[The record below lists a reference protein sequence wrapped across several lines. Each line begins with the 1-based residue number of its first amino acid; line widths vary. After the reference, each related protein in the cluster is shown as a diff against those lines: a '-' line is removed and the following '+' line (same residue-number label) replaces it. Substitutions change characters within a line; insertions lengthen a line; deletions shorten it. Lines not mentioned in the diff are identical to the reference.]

1 LGLGT
6 SHNPAKAVI
15 EPPLPGEPPRTV
27 CLSANY
33 LFQRKVWAWICGGI
47 FLFSL
52 FVVLHDGRKV
62 DSLARNLRQTNGS
75 VTSRWVDR
83 GKSTTFHIETQYLVS
98 GVRWVAAFKV
108 SEDRYIDLRIG
119 DPFPIYFDATN
130 PGNRADHAI
139 YRDDVDRYYR
149 NWGTGLICLILVMT
163 AGFGIAAKAAE
174 EQIIRLRDWHLA
186 DLVVDSVVTTSG
198 KTGILHVNGHYVNW
212 ERRTVFVDR
221 LLSGSTSVKMDCP
234 IPILYDPDGKGVVAL
249 ASTTFAEISRA

>member
-15 EPPLPGEPPRTV
+15 EPPLLGEPPRTV

-47 FLFSL
+47 FLFLL
-52 FVVLHDGRKV
+52 FVVVHDGRKV

-75 VTSRWVDR
+75 VTSKWVDK
-83 GKSTTFHIETQYLVS
+83 GKSTTFHIETQYFVS
-98 GVRWVAAFKV
+98 GVRWVAAFGV

-130 PGNRADHAI
+130 PGNRGDHAI

-149 NWGTGLICLILVMT
+149 NWGIGLICLLLVMW
-163 AGFGIAAKAAE
+163 AVFRMVAKEAE
-174 EQIIRLRDWHLA
+174 EQRIRLRDWQLA

-221 LLSGSTSVKMDCP
+221 LVSGSTSVKMDCP
-234 IPILYDPDGKGVVAL
+234 VPILYDPDGKGVVAL
-249 ASTTFAEISRA
+249 ASITFAEISRV

>member
-1 LGLGT
+1 M
-6 SHNPAKAVI
+6 I
-15 EPPLPGEPPRTV
+15 EPPLLGEPPRAV

-52 FVVLHDGRKV
+52 FVVLLDGRKV

-75 VTSRWVDR
+75 VTSRWVHK
-83 GKSTTFHIETQYLVS
+83 GKSTTFNIETQYFVS
-98 GVRWVAAFKV
+98 GVRWVAAFGV

-119 DPFPIYFDATN
+119 DSFPVYFDATN

-139 YRDDVDRYYR
+139 DRDDVDRYYR
-149 NWGTGLICLILVMT
+149 NWGIGLICLVLVMW
-163 AGFGIAAKAAE
+163 AVFRMVAKEAV
-174 EQIIRLRDWHLA
+174 EQRIRLRDWQLA

-198 KTGILHVNGHYVNW
+198 KAAILQVNGHYVNW

-221 LLSGSTSVKMDCP
+221 LASGSMTVEMDCP
-234 IPILYDPDGKGVVAL
+234 IPILYDPNGKGVVAL
-249 ASTTFAEISRA
+249 ASITFVEISRA